1 MWSLRVF
8 GLALAILL
16 PTGAVAQS
24 GLMDPDF
31 EAGGSGWSVWNG
43 GVVWT
48 IVGDGCAHGQLCAN
62 LRRTAPD
69 GDTGFSIFAQTTS
82 AVPYR
87 GRRLRFRTAVRVE
100 GTGPYVVLWMR
111 FDAGNTMLLNLNSV
125 NIRRNQWQYYEVEGE
140 VGSTATVVNA
150 GYLVFGSGSVV
161 VDDAQLTVLRVDA
174 PEAATPLSDTG
185 LANLTAFAHLFG
197 YVRHFHPSDQAL
209 FVNWHEFAVRGV
221 RAVEDAG
228 TPEELAARLQTLF
241 EPVAPTLRIFQ
252 TEQRPALA
260 EELLAPTPQ
269 IARWDHYGVAVEGDS
284 YYHSNRVIEEA
295 GNMDPAQPWDAGIG
309 RGLSAMVPL
318 SLYVE
323 AGETLPVRAQPAQA
337 SFYMTQ
343 EDRGTRLAGV
353 IEAWNVAQHFYPYF
367 DVVETDWPAALEAA
381 LRSAAEENDEVAT
394 LSRMWAKLKDGH
406 GRVVGPTAAKT
417 VPLVWDW
424 VEDQLVVTRV
434 KDAQGQAIARGD
446 RVLTIDGRPV
456 EEVMADVAETVSG
469 ATPQWILLRTLG
481 TMVSCNASNRMQ
493 LEIEPYAQPGQRQ
506 ALQFACAADYDFS
519 EEKGAI
525 IREIEPGIWYV
536 DVDRAT
542 QQDFALALPYLEHA
556 GGIVFD
562 ERGYLKTFVY
572 LAVLSQTEM
581 RSAQWHI
588 PIPALPDRTDLKF
601 DESSWV
607 AEVTDPYLT
616 AKRVFL
622 IDGHAI
628 SAAETFTGIIE
639 NYRLAEFVGSPTA
652 GTNGNI
658 NYVRLPG
665 GITLIFT
672 GMKVLKH
679 DGTQHHGVGIRPNIT
694 AGRTRKGVA
703 EGRDEVL
710 ARGVEVL
717 KGPKDGAVP
726 EIRAVVNAAGF
737 AEGPLAPGEM
747 VTIFGTGLGPTELV
761 QGTYDGS
768 GMLATYVAET
778 RVFFDDAQA
787 PLMHVSATQVT
798 AVAPMGI
805 SGSTNVRVEYQL
817 RRSAAIA
824 VPVAGAAPAIFGGVW
839 NQDGTVNAAGNPAA
853 RGSVVSLYCS
863 GLGKLKGAPVYGKLP
878 MAGKWPA
885 PEAAVTV
892 SFGDAEG
899 EIQFAGQISPGVVQ
913 LNVKVPAA
921 APAGADVP
929 LVLKAA
935 GAAARAVTVA
945 LR

>member
-1 MWSLRVF
+1 MLSLRVF

-16 PTGAVAQS
+16 PTGAVAQT
-24 GLMDPDF
+24 GLLDPDF
-31 EAGGSGWSVWNG
+31 EAAGSGWSTWGG
-43 GVVWT
+43 GVIWMLG
-48 IVGDGCAHGQLCAN
+48 GDGCAHGQQCAT
-62 LRRTAPD
+62 LRRTAPA
-69 GDTGFSIFAQTTS
+69 GDTGFGIFAQTTS

-100 GTGPYVVLWMR
+100 GSGAYVVLWMR

-125 NIRRNQWQYYEVEGE
+125 SIRRNQWQYYDIEGD

-161 VDDAQLTVLRVDA
+161 VDDAQLTLLRVDA
-174 PEAATPLSDTG
+174 PEAARPLSETG

-228 TPEELAARLQTLF
+228 TPEELAARLWALF
-241 EPVAPTLRIFQ
+241 EPVAPAVRVFPTG
-252 TEQRPALA
+252 QRPTMP
-260 EELLAPTPQ
+260 EELLAATPQ
-269 IARWDHYGVAVEGDS
+269 IARWNHYGVAVEGDS
-284 YYHSNRVIEEA
+284 YYRSYRVIE
-295 GNMDPAQPWDAGIG
+295 DAGVTDPTQPYEAEIG

-323 AGETLPVRAQPAQA
+323 GGETLPARAQPAQA
-337 SFYMTQ
+337 SFQMTQ

-367 DVVETDWPAALEAA
+367 DVVETDWPAALDAG
-381 LRSAAEENDEVAT
+381 LRSAAEESDEVAT

-406 GRVVGPTAAKT
+406 GRVNGPTTAKT

-446 RVLTIDGRPV
+446 RVLTIDGKPV
-456 EEVMADVAETVSG
+456 EEVMAETAETVSG
-469 ATPQWILLRTLG
+469 ATPQWLLLRTLG
-481 TMVSCNASNRMQ
+481 TMLSCNASNRMQ
-493 LEIEPYAQPGQRQ
+493 LEIEPYGRPGQRQ
-506 ALQFACAADYDFS
+506 AMQFACAADYDLS

-525 IREIEPGIWYV
+525 IRELEPGIWYV

-542 QQDFALALPYLEHA
+542 QEEFALALPYLERA
-556 GGIVFD
+556 DGIVFD

-572 LAVLSQTEM
+572 LAVLSHTAM
-581 RSAQWHI
+581 SSAQWHI
-588 PIPALPDRTDLKF
+588 PVPALPDRTDLKF
-601 DESSWV
+601 AESSWM
-607 AEVTDPYLT
+607 ADVTDPYLT

-628 SAAETFTGIIE
+628 SAAETFTGIVE
-639 NYRLAEFVGSPTA
+639 NYRLAEFVGSATA

-694 AGRTRKGVA
+694 AGRTRKGIA

-717 KGPKDGAVP
+717 KGPKDGPAP
-726 EIRAVVNAAGF
+726 EIRAVVNAAGIG
-737 AEGPLAPGEM
+737 EGPLAPGEM
-747 VTIFGTGLGPTELV
+747 VTIFGTGLGPPELV

-768 GMLATYVAET
+768 GMLATYTAET
-778 RVFFDDAQA
+778 RVFFDDEQA
-787 PLMHVSATQVT
+787 PFMHVTATQVT
-798 AVAPMGI
+798 AVAPLGI
-805 SGSTNVRVEYQL
+805 SGSTKVRVEYQL
-817 RRSAAIA
+817 RRSDPVTVA
-824 VPVAGAAPAIFGGVW
+824 VADAAPAIFGGVW
-839 NQDGTVNAAGNPAA
+839 NQDGTVNAADHPAS
-853 RGSVVSLYCS
+853 RGSVVSLYCT
-863 GLGKLKGAPVYGKLP
+863 GVGKLKGSPVYGKLP

-885 PEAAVTV
+885 PEAALTV
-892 SFGDAEG
+892 SFGDVEG
-899 EIQFAGQISPGVVQ
+899 EVQFAGQIAPGVVQ
-913 LNVKVPAA
+913 LNVKVPAS
-921 APAGADVP
+921 APEGEAVP
-929 LVLKAA
+929 LVLKA
-935 GAAARAVTVA
+935 GGTAARVVGVA